1 MSVLLSEVNI
11 LREQLAAKEAII
23 EQQKREAKEKEE
35 QSWEY
40 NLNFIQCDTRVVAAQ
55 SETRPYRGESA
66 GAKYAINQARQRAP
80 FMQAVLNCLKRIDER
95 LKKLELQ

>member
-1 MSVLLSEVNI
+1 MATLQNEVEA

-40 NLNFIQCDTRVVAAQ
+40 NLNFIQCDACVVATR

-66 GAKYAINQARQRAP
+66 GAKYARNQAMQRAP
-80 FMQAVLNCLKRIDER
+80 FMQAVLNCLQRIDER
-95 LKKLELQ
+95 LKNLEE